1 LTEYEQE
8 VLLNCG
14 LVLESKFAKFNRRNG
29 NVCAKT
35 LGGANKSKT
44 DEEGTAAPKESRR
57 NLELLLVSRVDRG
70 IFAL

>member
-29 NVCAKT
+29 NVCAKA
-35 LGGANKSKT
+35 LGGASKSKT
-44 DEEGTAAPKESRR
+44 DEKGTAAPRESRR
-57 NLELLLVSRVDRG
+57 TPELLLGCRADRG